1 MPKSHDFPYLVHG
14 SSGPCLLE
22 RCSPFV
28 CFPFQQP
35 SRSPW
40 RRLRQSNRPIRAW
53 LPNSNPRYGHLSGDH
68 TGGLIQCHLRREM
81 LREPVS
87 HLRRIVIASIEEST
101 GCSHPRTR
109 TEHGMISKTSSK
121 RELSVPTCRAE
132 ELDCTMELNLR
143 KRAQSCH

>member
-87 HLRRIVIASIEEST
+87 SIEEST
-101 GCSHPRTR
+101 GCSHPRDDLRLPAKENSRCRLAVQRNSTAR
-109 TEHGMISKTSSK
+109 WSLTLERERKVATEIFKFFWF
-121 RELSVPTCRAE
+121 
-132 ELDCTMELNLR
+132 
-143 KRAQSCH
+143 Q